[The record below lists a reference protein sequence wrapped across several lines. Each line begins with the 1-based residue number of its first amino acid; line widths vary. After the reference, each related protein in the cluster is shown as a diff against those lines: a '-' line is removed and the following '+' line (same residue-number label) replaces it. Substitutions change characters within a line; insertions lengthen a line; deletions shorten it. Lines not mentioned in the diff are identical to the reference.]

1 MPLCVLFIKGAVEL
15 QLELSLTVL
24 KICKIKKKNSFLTIQ
39 AAATEKGHGSV
50 LLGIESR
57 TLCVLGQ

>member
-24 KICKIKKKNSFLTIQ
+24 KICKIKKNSFLTIQ